1 MFSRLDSTLRNRVSE
16 ISKIDEGQIKELL
29 EQHSKLFQ
37 NMRYRV
43 ECKQYSQSYSMPI
56 QFFYRL
62 GESLDEL
69 AHEIIGVEPYPSTN
83 VDTYIHELFLEL

>member
-1 MFSRLDSTLRNRVSE
+1 MLVFEPMAALVGDNEDYILNYD
-16 ISKIDEGQIKELL
+16 KLL
-29 EQHSKLFQ
+29 EINEAL
-37 NMRYRV
+37 V
-43 ECKQYSQSYSMPI
+43 KQYLDIIYM
-56 QFFYRL
+56 YRL